1 MRRPQHGR
9 GLSSLFEMNSPITKP
24 PPLRGGDE
32 RLWIVLSHLS
42 LFFGVGI
49 LLPLVV
55 YLVKKEESAA
65 VAFHAREALNFHIS
79 IFIYVLACI
88 PLLMIVVGFPLLIVL
103 GVGSPIL
110 SIVGAV
116 RGSSGEV
123 FRYPL
128 TIRLV

>member
-1 MRRPQHGR
+1 M
-9 GLSSLFEMNSPITKP
+9 FEMNSPITKP

-116 RGSSGEV
+116 RGSSGEE